1 MKLICLIISIAIVL
15 SCTDLRSQDLENITK
30 EKIWNWS
37 GSVGANANFYTV
49 SGIPKR
55 SNPFFWNT
63 HAQFTGKVLGFELP
77 FSFSYGHNNISFT
90 RPFLQAGMSPSYKWA
105 KLHIGTRN
113 MFFSP
118 YTLAGHTFNGVG
130 VELAPGNWRIS
141 AMKGTFRR
149 ARELNENLDPRF
161 YNYLYKRSGHAFK
174 LGYGN
179 ATTHFDLS
187 YLYGKDDPNSIDFDP
202 PVEGVKPSENHVI
215 GFSGAVK
222 ITNSLN
228 YFASGGLSL
237 FTRNINSTEAEDFPT
252 EKLADLFKTKI
263 STRLNYAFRT
273 GFDFKYRRFKLR
285 TSYERIMPEFETM
298 GAFFFVNDRENITIA
313 PGITMFKNQL
323 NLNGN
328 LGIQRNNLLG
338 NRSETTS
345 RLIGSLNVAYFHP
358 KAWGINFNYTN
369 FSTEQTQAA
378 IALSD
383 SVRVA
388 LVTTNI
394 SLTPTY
400 SWSTETKVNSLVLS
414 GNYQQVNDRNPFT
427 REFTNMNTSFYNANY
442 NIQWVESGWG
452 MISGLNYNIIE
463 LASFTTT
470 RYGLTGGITKNFAEN
485 KINFAA
491 NMNYNLSKIEEASDG
506 AVITISSNI
515 SYALSEKQSF
525 SFFINILRNE
535 SKQFQNYTEILG
547 GLSYIYR
554 FR

>member
-1 MKLICLIISIAIVL
+1 MKLLRLIISIAIVL
-15 SCTDLRSQDLENITK
+15 SCTDLRSQDLENISK
-30 EKIWNWS
+30 EKLWTWS

-49 SGIPKR
+49 AGIPRR

-63 HAQFTGKVLGFELP
+63 HAQFTGKVMGFDLP
-77 FSFSYGHNNISFT
+77 FSFSYGHNNIAFT
-90 RPFLQAGMSPSYKWA
+90 RPFLQAGMSPSYKWIR
-105 KLHIGTRN
+105 LHIGTRN

-130 VELAPGNWRIS
+130 VELTPGNWRIS
-141 AMKGTFRR
+141 AMRGTFRR

-161 YNYLYKRSGHAFK
+161 YNYLYKRAGHAFK

-179 ATTHFDLS
+179 ASTYFDLS
-187 YLYGKDDPNSIDFDP
+187 YLYGKDDPNSIDFAP

-215 GFSGAVK
+215 GFCGAVK

-228 YFASGGLSL
+228 YFASGAVSL
-237 FTRNINSTEAEDFPT
+237 FTRNINSAPAEDFPT
-252 EKLADLFKTKI
+252 EKLANLFKTKI

-273 GFDFKYRRFKLR
+273 GFDYKYRRFRLR

-313 PGITMFKNQL
+313 PGIAIFKNQL

-345 RLIGSLNVAYFHP
+345 RLIGSVNVAYFHP

-383 SVRVA
+383 SARVA
-388 LVTTNI
+388 LVTTNV

-400 SWSTETKVNSLVLS
+400 SWSSATKVNSIVLS

-442 NIQWVESGWG
+442 NMQWVESGWG
-452 MISGLNYNIIE
+452 LITGLNYNIIE
-463 LASFTTT
+463 LAAFSTT
-470 RYGLTGGITKNFAEN
+470 RYGLTGGVTKSFAEN

-491 NMNYNLSKIEEASDG
+491 NMNYNISKIEEASDG
-506 AVITISSNI
+506 AVITINSNV
-515 SYALSEKQSF
+515 SYALNEKQSF
-525 SFFINILRNE
+525 SFFINILINE
-535 SKQFQNYTEILG
+535 LSSFRTILRSWG
-547 GLSYIYR
+547 G
-554 FR
+554 